1 MSDYYI
7 FRSNPSIDN
16 ATPDEPAYMELEDW
30 ATRKGFEDWGS
41 GTIAQNRPSGPV
53 EIRAV
58 PYNGYTG
65 LPDDYEDSSVPLMS
79 KRLKQVMQSAG
90 VDNIEFLPI
99 TLRNT
104 ETGQTYEYFAF
115 NLVGLVSA
123 VDFSKSKIGS
133 HDGDFVGDSQI
144 YDLVIDD
151 SKCRNALMFRLAEK
165 FSTILVHRTV
175 KEAVERSGITSV
187 KFIKPEDFMAL

>member
-7 FRSNPSIDN
+7 FHRNLSAEN
-16 ATPDEPAYMELEDW
+16 ATPDEPAYMEIEDW
-30 ATRKGFEDWGS
+30 VGINGFEDWGR
-41 GTIAQNRPSGPV
+41 GTFAKQSPSGPV

-58 PYNGYTG
+58 PYYGYVG
-65 LPDDYEDSSVPLMS
+65 QPDDFQDFSVPLMS
-79 KRLKQVMQSAG
+79 KRLKQVLQSAG
-90 VDNIEFLPI
+90 VDNINFHPV

-104 ETGQTYEYFAF
+104 ETGQTYDYYAF

-123 VDFSKSKIGS
+123 VDFSQSKIGS
-133 HDGDFVGDSQI
+133 HDGDFIGDSQI
-144 YDLVIDD
+144 HDLVIDD
-151 SKCRNALMFRLAEK
+151 TKCRHALMFRMVEQ

-187 KFIKPEDFMAL
+187 KFIRPEDFMAL